1 MSVAPARYHWYLRCF
16 VKCSAVNIPPHPII
30 RCFRQ
35 FLRKHRARKLLLA
48 LVISAL
54 HVACFLFSF
63 LSRCCSARLRGRGLT
78 FTSCRVAQDKARSR
92 PLNLLFQVIKRS
104 KTRGDVKMTLRV
116 GPTSLDRV
124 DGERLQHRVSSL
136 PLLSVEKVYL
146 FTDDAT
152 QVRTAR
158 RFLARTVLRWRHFG
172 LLDD

>member
-1 MSVAPARYHWYLRCF
+1 MDTDLRRHLATRSRRNEIPVYTVGPPSTFQLHLEDFFTRFFSSLPAPLLCLPRCLPQDAAR
-16 VKCSAVNIPPHPII
+16 
-30 RCFRQ
+30 
-35 FLRKHRARKLLLA
+35 
-48 LVISAL
+48 
-54 HVACFLFSF
+54 
-63 LSRCCSARLRGRGLT
+63 
-78 FTSCRVAQDKARSR
+78 DR

-152 QVRTAR
+152 QVGK
-158 RFLARTVLRWRHFG
+158 HGGG
-172 LLDD
+172 LLRSPVA

>member
-1 MSVAPARYHWYLRCF
+1 ME
-16 VKCSAVNIPPHPII
+16 
-30 RCFRQ
+30 
-35 FLRKHRARKLLLA
+35 
-48 LVISAL
+48 
-54 HVACFLFSF
+54 
-63 LSRCCSARLRGRGLT
+63 LT
-78 FTSCRVAQDKARSR
+78 FTLRELQDSARDR

-152 QVRTAR
+152 QVTTLSFFVIACSCDWLFMCCTVVMVLVRQLRQGRTPRVSLRDGTVNCKHTVEKFREGPTLNAR
-158 RFLARTVLRWRHFG
+158 NTCHT
-172 LLDD
+172 

>member
-1 MSVAPARYHWYLRCF
+1 MDLFGLTS
-16 VKCSAVNIPPHPII
+16 
-30 RCFRQ
+30 
-35 FLRKHRARKLLLA
+35 LLLYN
-48 LVISAL
+48 SP
-54 HVACFLFSF
+54 FSIF
-63 LSRCCSARLRGRGLT
+63 NFTLLCIYYSRRSRGQDAAR
-78 FTSCRVAQDKARSR
+78 DR

-152 QVRTAR
+152 QVCWGWLHVRCVPAEFSFLPNFWVCFR
-158 RFLARTVLRWRHFG
+158 AVRERVYCRSLRFLVGSATLSRAFP
-172 LLDD
+172 LLVQPLSCALVFIKSKLSIVF

>member
-1 MSVAPARYHWYLRCF
+1 MLIRHVVL
-16 VKCSAVNIPPHPII
+16 PH
-30 RCFRQ
+30 
-35 FLRKHRARKLLLA
+35 KLLSSCSIDEWKCVLRFR
-48 LVISAL
+48 LTRSAKD
-54 HVACFLFSF
+54 A
-63 LSRCCSARLRGRGLT
+63 AR
-78 FTSCRVAQDKARSR
+78 DR

-152 QVRTAR
+152 QVR
-158 RFLARTVLRWRHFG
+158 RHTE
-172 LLDD
+172 